1 MDASARRLLSVVAHG
16 EAVGTSHKVSN
27 RVVVDGTE
35 RHLGIAGASRVED
48 RSLART
54 GDSVS
59 EAAGTRGLDDVRDPC
74 DLSAYDSIL
83 LYGEVVVRYLL
94 LVVKRDRD
102 A

>member
-1 MDASARRLLSVVAHG
+1 MDASARRLHSVVAYG
-16 EAVGTSHKVSN
+16 EAVGTGHKVPN
-27 RVVVDGTE
+27 RVVVAGTE
-35 RHLGIAGASRVED
+35 WHLGVARASRVED
-48 RSLART
+48 RSLTRT

-59 EAAGTRGLDDVRDPC
+59 EAAGTRSLNDVRNPC

-83 LYGEVVVRYLL
+83 LYSEVVVRYLL